1 MVRRALARNAA
12 APAHAV
18 ISVVIPALN
27 EAANLPA
34 TLIRVRDALPGAEI
48 LVADGGSRDATVAIA
63 RAHGALTV
71 TAPAGR
77 GVQLAAGAAA
87 ARGDLLLFLHADT
100 LLPPKAGAILAA
112 WFARADVRIGTF
124 RLAFDAGGPFLRA
137 CAWCS
142 RIDSVFTRFGD
153 QGIAV
158 RREFYTELGGF
169 PTWPL
174 FEDVELL
181 RRARRVTRVW
191 SFPACVTTSARRFRA
206 HGPLRQQWLNT
217 RLLLRFLSGTSP
229 EKLAAAYRR
238 RQASHLANSDF
249 TKGVSRVRL

>member
-1 MVRRALARNAA
+1 M
-12 APAHAV
+12 

-34 TLIRVRDALPGAEI
+34 TLVRVRDALPGAELI
-48 LVADGGSRDATVAIA
+48 VADGGSRDATVAVA
-63 RAHGALTV
+63 RGHGAHIV
-71 TAPAGR
+71 TTPAGR

-100 LLPPKAGAILAA
+100 LLPPNAGAILAT

-124 RLAFDAGGPFLRA
+124 RLAFDDGGAFLRA

-142 RIDSVFTRFGD
+142 RFDSVFTRFGD

-158 RREFYTELGGF
+158 RREFYAELGGF
-169 PTWPL
+169 PAWPL

-206 HGPLRQQWLNT
+206 HGALRQQWLNT
-217 RLLLRFLSGTSP
+217 RLLLLFLSGTSP
-229 EKLAAAYRR
+229 EKLAAVYRR
-238 RQASHLANSDF
+238 CQPSHAPNNRV
-249 TKGVSRVRL
+249 TNGVSRVRL

>member
-1 MVRRALARNAA
+1 M
-12 APAHAV
+12 

-34 TLIRVRDALPGAEI
+34 TLVRVRAALAGAEI
-48 LVADGGSRDATVAIA
+48 IVADGGSGDATVAIA

-71 TAPAGR
+71 TTPGGR
-77 GVQLAAGAAA
+77 GVQLSAGASA

-100 LLPPKAGAILAA
+100 LLPPNAGAILAA
-112 WFARADVRIGTF
+112 WFARAEVRIGCF
-124 RLAFDAGGPFLRA
+124 RLAFDDGGAFLRA

-158 RREFYTELGGF
+158 RREFYAELGGF
-169 PTWPL
+169 PAWPL
-174 FEDVELL
+174 FEDVDLL

-206 HGPLRQQWLNT
+206 HGPLRQQWRNV
-217 RLLLRFLSGTSP
+217 RLLLRFLAGASP
-229 EKLAAAYRR
+229 HALAADYAATAAARR
-238 RQASHLANSDF
+238 ATLQTA
-249 TKGVSRVRL
+249 TSRTA